1 MSSPNALGQG
11 QAATS
16 SIVDE
21 WMTDLPSHCRPAED
35 LWVRAAKTLSEKDQ
49 LSIDFNRVDRL
60 KALEDVL
67 VAVEEKKQ
75 SCLEKRWKYKNSKG
89 EDVILRDLFA
99 KIVVWVDKFKEV
111 GDIAVQYD
119 PMHAA
124 LPWAAVRLVLQ
135 VQAPYHLLNT
145 SELTVFR

>member
-1 MSSPNALGQG
+1 
-11 QAATS
+11 
-16 SIVDE
+16 
-21 WMTDLPSHCRPAED
+21 MTDPPSHCRPAED
-35 LWVRAAKTLSEKDQ
+35 LWVKAAKTLSDKDR
-49 LSIDFNRVDRL
+49 LTIDFNRVDRL
-60 KALEDVL
+60 KALDDVL

-75 SCLEKRWKYKNSKG
+75 KCLEKRWKYRNSKG

-111 GDIAVQYD
+111 VDIAVQYD

-135 VQAPYHLLNT
+135 VQAFHHLLNT
-145 SELTVFR
+145 SETNRFR